1 MRRAFSLPILFALAL
16 LIALPPAPARAA
28 SLEPQ
33 EYRQAFAALDAGHAD
48 LAYSLTA
55 RGHDPVL
62 NKVLRSY
69 YMAAPG
75 NDISFAES
83 AAFIADN
90 PGWPGLKDIIAATEQ
105 KISGDA
111 APAAVVNWFT
121 AHPPVSLPGFY
132 RYIDA
137 LNAVGR
143 SQDALHFVRQRW
155 VGGDFSEE
163 ELNAFYARFGQFLAR
178 DDHWARL
185 DRLLWNND
193 SVGARRMY
201 SFADTDMKT
210 VAEARL
216 ALAGQRAEAENWWS
230 NVSGQWREDPGLIYE
245 RLRWLRRGNRDDD
258 AIQILD
264 NPPPILDKAD
274 AWNEERQILARRAME
289 KQDYAVAYRLVAG
302 APQID
307 DRSSGKTFI
316 QGEFLAGW
324 LALRFL
330 NRPDDARV
338 YFQTIIDR
346 ATTPISKAR
355 GYYWLGRT
363 LEVLGNKVEAEQAYE
378 SAAALNI
385 TYYGQLAT
393 VRLYSDPVIAVRPE
407 PAIPEAVRNQ
417 FYARDMVRA
426 VERLRDIGELDR
438 AHTFFK
444 AATDTATE
452 RVEFVLLTELAYKI
466 RRADYAIEAAKAAN
480 QKNMLV
486 AAGGFPV
493 LSAHVPRPPDPAF
506 THALI
511 RQESMFNPEA
521 ESPAGAVGLMQMMP
535 RTAKA
540 VAQKSG
546 FRFKESR
553 LTETDYNLRLGTAFV
568 QQQLDSFNGSYV
580 LALAAYNAGPGRVR
594 QWLNEIGDPRSPNV
608 DPIDW
613 VELISVPETRNY
625 VQRILE
631 NIQIYRARLNG
642 GEAPLLIMQDL
653 KR

>member
-1 MRRAFSLPILFALAL
+1 M
-16 LIALPPAPARAA
+16 
-28 SLEPQ
+28 
-33 EYRQAFAALDAGHAD
+33 
-48 LAYSLTA
+48 
-55 RGHDPVL
+55 
-62 NKVLRSY
+62 
-69 YMAAPG
+69 
-75 NDISFAES
+75 
-83 AAFIADN
+83 
-90 PGWPGLKDIIAATEQ
+90 
-105 KISGDA
+105 
-111 APAAVVNWFT
+111 
-121 AHPPVSLPGFY
+121 
-132 RYIDA
+132 
-137 LNAVGR
+137 
-143 SQDALHFVRQRW
+143 RQRW

-393 VRLYSDPVIAVRPE
+393 VRLYADPVIAVRPE

>member
-1 MRRAFSLPILFALAL
+1 MTRPFALPFIAAI
-16 LIALPPAPARAA
+16 LIALPQGLAQAA

-33 EYRQAFAALDAGHAD
+33 EYRRAFAALDAGHAD
-48 LAYSLTA
+48 LAYSMTA
-55 RGHDPVL
+55 RAHDSVL

-83 AAFIADN
+83 ATFIADN
-90 PGWPGLKDIIAATEQ
+90 PGWPGLKDIIAVTEQ
-105 KISGDA
+105 KIPGDA
-111 APAAVVNWFT
+111 APAAVINWFT

-137 LNAVGR
+137 LNASGR
-143 SQDALHFVRQRW
+143 AQDALHFMRQRW

-163 ELNAFYARFGQFLAR
+163 ELNAFYARFSQFLSR

-201 SFADTDMKT
+201 SFVDADMKT

-216 ALAGQRAEAENWWS
+216 ALAGQRAEAENWWA
-230 NVSGQWREDPGLIYE
+230 NVSGEWREDPGLVYE
-245 RLRWLRRGNRDDD
+245 HLRWLRRADRDDE
-258 AIQILD
+258 AMQILAS
-264 NPPPILDKAD
+264 PPPILDKAD
-274 AWNEERQILARRAME
+274 AWGEERQILARRAME
-289 KQDYAVAYRLVAG
+289 KQDYTLAYRLIAD

-307 DRSSGKTFI
+307 GQSSGKTFI

-330 NRPDDARV
+330 NRPDDARG
-338 YFQTIIDR
+338 YFQTIVDR
-346 ATTPISKAR
+346 AATPISKAR

-363 LEVLGNKVEAEQAYE
+363 LEVLGNKPEAEQAYE
-378 SAAALNI
+378 SAAALNV

-393 VRLYSDPVIAVRPE
+393 TRLYAEPVITVRPE
-407 PAIPEAVRNQ
+407 PAIPEVVRNQ
-417 FYARDMVRA
+417 FYARDIVRA
-426 VERLRDIGELDR
+426 VEQLRDIGELDR

-444 AATDTATE
+444 AATDAATE

-466 RRADYAIEAAKAAN
+466 KRADYAIEAAKAAN

-493 LSAHVPRPPDPAF
+493 LSVHVPHPPDPAF
-506 THALI
+506 THALV

-521 ESPAGAVGLMQMMP
+521 ESPAGAIGLMQMMP

-540 VAQKSG
+540 VASKMG
-546 FRFKESR
+546 VRYKESR
-553 LTETDYNLRLGTAFV
+553 LSDVSYNLLLGTTFV
-568 QQQLDSFNGSYV
+568 QQQLDAFDGSYV
-580 LALAAYNAGPGRVR
+580 LALAAYNAGPGRVHE
-594 QWLNEIGDPRSPNV
+594 WLNQIGDPRSQNV

-613 VELISVPETRNY
+613 VELIPVPETRNY

-642 GEAPLLIMQDL
+642 GQAPLLIMQDL